1 MLVMF
6 RVVSA
11 IMPALILSVGTA
23 AASSI
28 ISLPAADQAATP
40 SIVMRG
46 SASPE
51 PIDAA
56 VASPAEADT
65 EIIPITPS
73 VAAAGADAIPASAE
87 NVSAIPEA
95 EPQEESPAWLSSEG
109 PLGIRDGEIREPDAV
124 APETPA
130 GEETADLN
138 LAARQ

>member
-1 MLVMF
+1 MF

-11 IMPALILSVGTA
+11 IMPALILSAGTA

-46 SASPE
+46 APMPE
-51 PIDAA
+51 PIEAA
-56 VASPAEADT
+56 VASPDDADS
-65 EIIPITPS
+65 EIIAITPS
-73 VAAAGADAIPASAE
+73 VAAAGADAIPVSAE
-87 NVSAIPEA
+87 DVSAIPES
-95 EPQEESPAWLSSEG
+95 EPKEGSPAWLSSEG
-109 PLGIRDGEIREPDAV
+109 PLGIRDGEAREPDAV

>member
-11 IMPALILSVGTA
+11 IMPALILSAGTA

-46 SASPE
+46 APMPE
-51 PIDAA
+51 PIEAA
-56 VASPAEADT
+56 VASPDDADS
-65 EIIPITPS
+65 EIIAITPS
-73 VAAAGADAIPASAE
+73 VAAAGADAIPVSAE
-87 NVSAIPEA
+87 DVSAIPES
-95 EPQEESPAWLSSEG
+95 EPKEGSPAWLSSEG
-109 PLGIRDGEIREPDAV
+109 PLGIRDGEAREPDAV